1 MRPTGT
7 PNAYCALSVWRS
19 GYIDPL
25 LTPNSGDNLR
35 LPQRLPLAVEPQRE
49 LGAAAWERH
58 QAVTPGLLRVL
69 AEGEPLLVALAAA
82 RPGSVHQSS
91 EQLVPQALAVPLVCQ
106 ASVLV
111 QMLGW
116 QLVPSAE
123 AICARVQ

>member
-1 MRPTGT
+1 VRPTGT

-35 LPQRLPLAVEPQRE
+35 LPEEAPQQQVLASRAP
-49 LGAAAWERH
+49 
-58 QAVTPGLLRVL
+58 LRVL
-69 AEGEPLLVALAAA
+69 AEGEPLLVVLAAERLGSAHQSLEQLVLRALAA
-82 RPGSVHQSS
+82 S
-91 EQLVPQALAVPLVCQ
+91 LVCQ

-111 QMLGW
+111 QMLGR
-116 QLVPSAE
+116 QLVPLAE

>member
-1 MRPTGT
+1 M
-7 PNAYCALSVWRS
+7 S

-49 LGAAAWERH
+49 LAAAARERI
-58 QAVTPGLLRVL
+58 QAVTPAPLRVL
-69 AEGEPLLVALAAA
+69 AEGGLLLVAPAAA
-82 RPGSVHQSS
+82 RLGSARRSS
-91 EQLVPQALAVPLVCQ
+91 EQLVLQALAASLVCQ

-111 QMLGW
+111 QMLGR
-116 QLVPSAE
+116 QLMPSAE